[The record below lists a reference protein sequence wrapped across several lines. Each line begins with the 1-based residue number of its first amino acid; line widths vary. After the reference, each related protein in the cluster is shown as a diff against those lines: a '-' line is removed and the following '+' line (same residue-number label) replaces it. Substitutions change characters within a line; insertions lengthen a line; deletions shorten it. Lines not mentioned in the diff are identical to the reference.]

1 MVEMKA
7 ATENDIAEDVMRPG
21 KVITAVLVLVV
32 YTPLI
37 FHILRLQREK
47 VKLKEWWIR
56 RQVEK
61 RLIVELMY
69 ILIK

>member
-7 ATENDIAEDVMRPG
+7 ATENDIAEHIIRPR
-21 KVITAVLVLVV
+21 KVITAFLVLVV

-47 VKLKEWWIR
+47 VKMKEWWIR

-61 RLIVELMY
+61 RLIVELM
-69 ILIK
+69 